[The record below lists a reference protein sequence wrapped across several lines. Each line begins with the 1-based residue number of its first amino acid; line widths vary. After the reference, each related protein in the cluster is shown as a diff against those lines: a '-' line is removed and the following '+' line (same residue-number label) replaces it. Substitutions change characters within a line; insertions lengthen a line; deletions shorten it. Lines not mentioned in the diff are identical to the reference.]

1 MLLHRGE
8 GQIRRPQPGQ
18 LSRSIARRRSEPPRD
33 QQPQP
38 EQPAE
43 EKAVHQKEILGQHPR
58 QRGGKQPGPYGPW
71 RPFPLLQRL
80 PQHNMA
86 IQQHNALQ
94 HHQAVHTGKDGYTL
108 HADAQQPAGRRCPR
122 RPEPPGQT
130 AYRQIQHRCP
140 RKQADKVRQQP
151 DPRQPQPRKERFR
164 RVDQTVIERRVD
176 IDLLVVPWD
185 AVGKGLLRRQHRL
198 VKAAVMPAVQIT
210 VLQRIKAAGV
220 VGQLIGIQLVH
231 MVALLA
237 PGIEQHHRK
246 PHRQQRRYCPEM
258 FCFRV
263 CHDSRFL
270 ILRRTGAAWSFRYQ
284 KGLPQRAGLPFVVT
298 PRRFLP
304 YRAQSATAHRW

>member
-1 MLLHRGE
+1 M
-8 GQIRRPQPGQ
+8 
-18 LSRSIARRRSEPPRD
+18 
-33 QQPQP
+33 
-38 EQPAE
+38 
-43 EKAVHQKEILGQHPR
+43 AV
-58 QRGGKQPGPYGPW
+58 
-71 RPFPLLQRL
+71 
-80 PQHNMA
+80 
-86 IQQHNALQ
+86 QQHDALQ
-94 HHQAVHTGKDGYTL
+94 HHQAVHTGKDGHPL

-122 RPEPPGQT
+122 GPEPPGQA
-130 AYRQIQHRCP
+130 AYRQVQHRCP

-164 RVDQTVIERRVD
+164 RVDQTVIERRVN

-185 AVGKGLLRRQHRL
+185 AVGKGPLRRQDRL
-198 VKAAVMPAVQIT
+198 VKAAVMPAVQIA
-210 VLQRIKAAGV
+210 VLQRIEAAGV
-220 VGQLIGIQLVH
+220 VGQFIGIQLVH

-237 PGIEQHHRK
+237 SGIEQHHRK
-246 PHRQQRRYCPEM
+246 PRRQQRRHRPEM

-270 ILRRTGAAWSFRYQ
+270 ILRRPRAACPFRYQ